1 MEDLT
6 KEDIIKFIEKMP
18 QNASIMDV
26 IYELYVKFILLDRLA
41 NIKEEDFIDH
51 KDVMKQLRDRFIIGK
66 QITYH
71 DAEEVVEKLKAWL
84 KEREFPSEFAK
95 NFMYLGSTPYTHQFK
110 NINTNEY
117 LEIKIK

>member
-6 KEDIIKFIEKMP
+6 KEEIIKFIEKMP

-26 IYELYVKFILLDRLA
+26 LYELYVKFILLDRLA
-41 NIKEEDFIDH
+41 NLKEEDFIDQ

-66 QITYH
+66 QISYH

-84 KEREFPSEFAK
+84 KKMEFPSEFAK
-95 NFMYLGSTPYTHQFK
+95 NFRYLGSTPYTHQFK
-110 NINTNEY
+110 NINTNQY
-117 LEIKIK
+117 LEIKIN